1 MKTRRGCGT
10 SCKRLQAL
18 GRYGRAL
25 ANRLQALPKVLWLC
39 ISVHVPCPLRPLVP
53 MLCPVQ
59 ADASVPLAGGIAA
72 NRISNSEPETLSG
85 QEIASYTCS

>member
-1 MKTRRGCGT
+1 MVPPARDSRRWDGPDGRWPIDSRRCPRFCG
-10 SCKRLQAL
+10 SA
-18 GRYGRAL
+18 
-25 ANRLQALPKVLWLC
+25 
-39 ISVHVPCPLRPLVP
+39 SVFMSPAHSARSLP

-72 NRISNSEPETLSG
+72 NRKSNSEPEALSG